1 MVKVRLSDTAFRN
14 AYNAGFEEGLKKGK
28 LLIFADKAGS
38 SDKMTHI
45 DNTIRN
51 RRKRLLKGNKK

>member
-1 MVKVRLSDTAFRN
+1 MVRVRLTDIAFRN

-38 SDKMTHI
+38 SDKVVNI
-45 DNTIRN
+45 DSTIRN
-51 RRKRLLKGNKK
+51 RRERVLKKNKN

>member
-38 SDKMTHI
+38 SGKVVNI

-51 RRKRLLKGNKK
+51 RRERVLKKNKN